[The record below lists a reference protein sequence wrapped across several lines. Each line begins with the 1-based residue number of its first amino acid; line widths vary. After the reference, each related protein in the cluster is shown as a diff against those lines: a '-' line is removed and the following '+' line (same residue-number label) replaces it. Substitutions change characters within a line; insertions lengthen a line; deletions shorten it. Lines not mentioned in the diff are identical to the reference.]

1 MLIVVLRIS
10 SSSFSLE
17 QITEDHRYDP
27 RDIQRF
33 NELDA
38 YTLMFIQHGQLGSS
52 FDQDR
57 ALSVFDGSMSWRK
70 RHDVHGIRR
79 FAIEKKR
86 LTKVLF
92 GRYFCQCISSGVFRS
107 TCDLFPESR

>member
-1 MLIVVLRIS
+1 MKIQEFRDLVNKHFESMLILSLRI

-17 QITEDHRYDP
+17 QISQGQLYDA

-33 NELDA
+33 NEIDA

-70 RHDVHGIRR
+70 RHDVHGI
-79 FAIEKKR
+79 
-86 LTKVLF
+86 
-92 GRYFCQCISSGVFRS
+92 
-107 TCDLFPESR
+107 